1 MPPLQLRDY
10 LNKRRVLANVHLELA
25 PGFTLEMRF
34 PVTHGFTSD
43 HSAARAGVAD
53 VTNAPTFSPPFAFF
67 KIGPRSP
74 RETNVRRMFA
84 YALPRFGTPG
94 SISRLNN
101 NPDDNLGLNLATY
114 TKRTRSARDVI
125 KTNWMLEQL
134 KYTLTHTSLLRANAN
149 GLKLDG
155 QERRG
160 EGRGGDEDVRRE
172 PQGADDA
179 QPQSHVATFMH
190 LRASRAT
197 CWP

>member
-10 LNKRRVLANVHLELA
+10 SNKRRVLANVHLELA

-43 HSAARAGVAD
+43 HSAARAAGV
-53 VTNAPTFSPPFAFF
+53 
-67 KIGPRSP
+67 
-74 RETNVRRMFA
+74 
-84 YALPRFGTPG
+84 
-94 SISRLNN
+94 
-101 NPDDNLGLNLATY
+101 
-114 TKRTRSARDVI
+114 
-125 KTNWMLEQL
+125 
-134 KYTLTHTSLLRANAN
+134 AN

-155 QERRG
+155 QERRGEERRG

-190 LRASRAT
+190 LRIPRAT
-197 CWP
+197 CGP